1 MSEDFRIVQQPGN
14 NHSSER
20 AFTALQNREIPKT
33 LSDFRE
39 SAPYFELDS
48 QLETAINTALAV
60 GAPLLLTGEP
70 GTGKTQVS
78 WFLGWYFGIKVY
90 DFQVKSTATANNLKY
105 DFDAVAY
112 LRDAYSS
119 TKPNPEQLKDGET
132 RSQPLRHQYMEKKAL
147 WLAYDDPKPSVLLI
161 DEIDKAPRDFP
172 NDLLQEMD
180 KHCFQD
186 PFSDEMIHPKSG
198 HPPIIVITSN
208 IERRLPDAFLR
219 RCIYHHIE
227 LNEELIR
234 RAVRNR
240 CEDFPALSEQAQNAA
255 INRFWSIR
263 EDHRQLEKKPGTA
276 GLLVWLAV
284 LSVRRTHAKTI
295 ETAPLN
301 ELPGIEALIKDR
313 NDRKRLTT

>member
-1 MSEDFRIVQQPGN
+1 MSEGFRIVRQPGKD
-14 NHSSER
+14 HRSER
-20 AFTALQNREIPKT
+20 TLAALQNREIPKT
-33 LSDFRE
+33 LSDFEE
-39 SAPYFELDS
+39 SAPHFELDS

-70 GTGKTQVS
+70 GTGKTQVA
-78 WFLGWYFGIKVY
+78 WFLGWYFGIRVY
-90 DFQVKSTATANNLKY
+90 DFQVKSTATANDLKY

-112 LRDAYSS
+112 LRDAYAA
-119 TKPNPEQLKDGET
+119 TKPNPEQPKEGE
-132 RSQPLRHQYMEKKAL
+132 RNSEPLRHQYMEKKAL
-147 WLAYDDPKPSVLLI
+147 WLAYDDPNPSVLLI

-186 PFSDEMIHPKSG
+186 PFSDKIIHPESG
-198 HPPIIVITSN
+198 QPPIIVIISN

-227 LNEELIR
+227 LDEQLIQ

-240 CEDFPALSEQAQNAA
+240 SGDFPNLFEPEQNAA

-276 GLLVWLAV
+276 ELLVWLAV
-284 LSVRRTHAKTI
+284 LSARKIDAKAI
-295 ETAPLN
+295 ESAPLN

-313 NDRKRLTT
+313 NDRKRLST